1 MKRLF
6 SLILS
11 CLLVL
16 SLVQPGFAA
25 SAEEAETGLQSGIDL
40 LSAGDYQ
47 YEEQEPNNS
56 RSQANTIGHDYTV
69 TGTIIWDVYMEE
81 LVGSKYYDL
90 SDWFKFT
97 VSSASTVT
105 LLAASKYI
113 DDLEVEVCNS
123 SGDTLYTMD
132 SIVVTDGGNRV
143 LALQETLT
151 AGTYYLYVSGGKWET
166 MSLLY
171 DEYLLYLTIEPCT
184 HQNVTGVVTA
194 PTCTEEGYTTYTCV
208 CGYRYRDDY
217 TPAKGHTPQILSGKK
232 ATCTETGLTEGK
244 YCSDCGVTL
253 TAQSSIPALGHRF
266 GVWEVETPS
275 SCTETGVY
283 VRKCL
288 RCDAEETEEMPICS
302 HKYGTW
308 IWETEP
314 TCEKEGSQYL
324 QCSLCGDRKTETV
337 PALGHSYGEW
347 DIDPVGSC
355 GEDGFGSQTCTRCGH
370 SIGGTAS
377 ANDHAWSP
385 WVTVKEPTCTELG
398 SKERFCLICDT
409 VEQQTVAKNS
419 HSIVTVPGYGAT
431 CGKPGLTDGAY
442 CSVCGTVTATQKT
455 IAQLDHVFQ
464 DDARGFDVCIICGLC
479 MDSLISSAKT
489 IPLGDGGNYHV
500 YPDLRLYLKFEIPEQ
515 GVVTVYSTEM
525 LLKNYSAG
533 RAFCTILDE
542 NGYELYRNSN
552 YVVETVDTEQNDH
565 TFRCGLEAGTYY
577 LRVAAPDCHDYDLG
591 HGLISDGILKDTGP
605 HVKITFEALSDWETE
620 SNATRDNANLL
631 TPGQA
636 FSGYLGTDWML
647 DECRDTFV
655 IQAAQGHEYTVT
667 ITTNQSELGDTENL
681 RLGSSIWNGETSF
694 RHSISRTFTADSTG
708 PIWLSIEKYGQQVQ
722 YTVNT
727 TETHQYTSEIV
738 PPTCLEQGYTLYTCP
753 CGDSY
758 QENFTD
764 ALNPEG
770 HTEQVLSA
778 REATCSQTGLS
789 EGVGCSTCGAVL
801 VPQEETPALPHTE
814 VVLEKTAPTCT
825 ETGLTEGRVCSVC
838 HTVVNEQLTIPALG
852 HAVLYLPRENATC
865 TETGLTAGKIC
876 IRCGIYTQEQE
887 IIPMLNHSN
896 LNLPYRS
903 ATCLE
908 PGLTE
913 GKQCKVCG
921 TITQE
926 QEIIPQLE
934 HFMTT
939 VWGIEPTCTES
950 GYTDAKQCAV
960 CKTVLIPQEVSPAKG
975 HTEEVTPGRAATC
988 TQPGLTEGRYCRVC
1002 GETISFQEQIPATG
1016 HSEETLP
1023 RKAPSCTESGLTEG
1037 RKCSVCG
1044 EILIPQETLSALGH
1058 AYAYGICTRCGEE
1071 DPGYGVLSGVIR
1083 IAGDDRIATSLML
1096 AAQLKEVLRVEKFD
1110 AVVVASALNFPDALT
1125 GSYLAAEKKAPIL
1138 LTYPAAHAKIRA
1150 YIQENLKSGGMV
1162 YILGGEGAVSA
1173 DFANGLGG
1181 FNIKRLAGSDRFGT
1195 NLEIMKEAGNY
1206 AGKPV
1211 LIATAVNFADSLSA
1225 SAAGLP
1231 MVLVYGS
1238 LREDQKEFL
1247 ATTSK
1252 NFIIIGG
1259 EAAVSPALEAELKAI
1274 GSVTRVAG
1282 SSRYET
1288 SVLVA
1293 ERFVQN
1299 PDAVILAYAK
1309 NFPDGLCGG
1318 PLAYA
1323 LGVPLILTDSG
1334 APGTADEYVENI
1346 TAGIVV
1352 GGAGLISDAATR
1364 DIFDLAASS
1373 HISTK

>member
-25 SAEEAETGLQSGIDL
+25 SAEEAETGLQSGLAL

-47 YEEQEPNNS
+47 YQEQEPNNT

-69 TGTIIWDVYMEE
+69 TGTITWDVYMQDY
-81 LVGSKYYDL
+81 GSKYYDL

-105 LLAASKYI
+105 LLAASKHI
-113 DDLEVEVCNS
+113 DELEVKVCNS
-123 SGDTLYTMD
+123 SGDTLYTMA
-132 SIVVTDGGNRV
+132 SYIPTDGGSYV
-143 LALQETLT
+143 LALQETLR
-151 AGTYYLYVSGGKWET
+151 AGTYYLHVSGGKWET

-171 DEYLLYLTIEPCT
+171 DEYMFHLSIAPCT

-194 PTCTEEGYTTYTCV
+194 PTCTEEGYTTYTCA
-208 CGYRYRDDY
+208 CGYSYRDDY
-217 TPAKGHTPQILSGKK
+217 TSARGHSARTRPGKDP
-232 ATCTETGLTEGK
+232 TCTETGMTDGQ
-244 YCSDCGVTL
+244 YCAVCGITL

-308 IWETEP
+308 IQETEP
-314 TCEKEGSQYL
+314 TCEQEGSQYL

-370 SIGGTAS
+370 SIGYTAS

-385 WVTVKEPTCTELG
+385 WVTVKEPTCTETG
-398 SKERFCLICDT
+398 SKERFCLFCDT
-409 VEQQTVAKNS
+409 VEQQTVAKNP
-419 HSIVTVPGYGAT
+419 HCIVTVPGYGAT

-442 CSVCGTVTATQKT
+442 CSVCGTVTATQKPVS
-455 IAQLDHVFQ
+455 QLDHQ
-464 DDARGFDVCIICGLC
+464 YQADSRGFDVCANCGLC
-479 MDSLISSAKT
+479 IDSLMASAYSW
-489 IPLGDGGNYHV
+489 PLGESRNCPL
-500 YPDLRLYLKFEIPEQ
+500 YPDLRGYVKIELPER
-515 GVVTVYSTEM
+515 GVITVTVRDLM
-525 LLKNYSAG
+525 VKNGSFEGPY
-533 RAFCTILDE
+533 CTVLDE
-542 NGYELYRNSN
+542 NGYELYRNSDHI
-552 YVVETVDTEQNDH
+552 VEVDDSTAESN
-565 TFRCGLEAGTYY
+565 TFRCGLEAGIYY
-577 LRVAAPDCHDYDLG
+577 LRVAVPRGHDTDLG
-591 HGLISDGILKDTGP
+591 HGLLPDSYMNGKASGVT
-605 HVKITFEALSDWETE
+605 ITFEALANRETE
-620 SNATRDNANLL
+620 SNATRDNADPLE
-631 TPGQA
+631 PGQS
-636 FSGYLGTDWML
+636 FTGYIGTDWSQ

-667 ITTNQSELGDTENL
+667 ITTNQAELGNTDNL
-681 RLGSSIWNGETSF
+681 HLGSSIWSGKSSF

-738 PPTCLEQGYTLYTCP
+738 PPTCLEQGYTLYVCG

-778 REATCSQTGLS
+778 RAATCSQTGLS

-838 HTVVNEQLTIPALG
+838 HTVVKEQLTIPALG

-865 TETGLTAGKIC
+865 TETGLTQGEMC
-876 IRCGIYTQEQE
+876 IRCGVYTQEQE
-887 IIPMLNHSN
+887 IIPMLDHVE
-896 LNLPYRS
+896 LELPSRS

-926 QEIIPQLE
+926 QEAIAPLDHVE
-934 HFMTT
+934 VT
-939 VWGIEPTCTES
+939 VLGIAATCTEA
-950 GYTDAKQCAV
+950 GFLDAKQCTV
-960 CKTVLIPQEVSPAKG
+960 CKTVLVPQERIPAKG
-975 HTEEVTPGRAATC
+975 HDEVVIPGRAATC
-988 TQPGLTEGRYCRVC
+988 TEPGLTDGR
-1002 GETISFQEQIPATG
+1002 E
-1016 HSEETLP
+1016 
-1023 RKAPSCTESGLTEG
+1023 
-1037 RKCSVCG
+1037 CSVCG
-1044 EILIPQETLSALGH
+1044 TVLAVQDSTPELGH
-1058 AYAYGICTRCGEE
+1058 DFGREQWCTRCGEE
-1071 DPGYGVLSGVIR
+1071 NPNYERPEDPAPADVIR
-1083 IAGDDRIATSLML
+1083 IAGSDRIATSLML
-1096 AAQLKEVLRVEKFD
+1096 ADQLRAVLGVEKFD
-1110 AVVVASALNFPDALT
+1110 TVVVASALNFPDALT
-1125 GSYLAAEKKAPIL
+1125 GSYLAAVKDAPIL

-1150 YIQENLKSGGMV
+1150 YIQENLKPGGMV

-1173 DFANGLGG
+1173 DFADGLSR
-1181 FNIKRLAGSDRFGT
+1181 FSVKRVAGSDRFGT
-1195 NLEIMKEAGNY
+1195 NLAIMKEAGVS
-1206 AGKPV
+1206 ADQPV
-1211 LIATAVNFADSLSA
+1211 LIATATNFADSLSA

-1274 GSVTRVAG
+1274 GTVERLAG
-1282 SSRYET
+1282 DGRYQT
-1288 SVLVA
+1288 SVMVA
-1293 ERFVQN
+1293 KKFVQN
-1299 PDAVILAYAK
+1299 PDDVVLAYAR

-1323 LGVPLILTDSG
+1323 LGAPLILTDNHYPGEADTYVSG
-1334 APGTADEYVENI
+1334 I
-1346 TAGIVV
+1346 FAGFVV
-1352 GGAGLISDAATR
+1352 GGTGLISDSTARA
-1364 DIFDLAASS
+1364 IFDLTAD
-1373 HISTK
+1373 STIYY